1 MLTELIDLI
10 YNVISSICVLFPYY
24 SIDTVHSIFG
34 VSKQEKKKAQ
44 NKRNKSKKRKATS
57 VERRR
62 REKKNEEEKHNKKY
76 KYVYF
81 FVLDI
86 DMHKSIKHL

>member
-34 VSKQEKKKAQ
+34 VSKQEKKKHKTKEIKA
-44 NKRNKSKKRKATS
+44 KK
-57 VERRR
+57 ERQLRLKEDE
-62 REKKNEEEKHNKKY
+62 EKKKTKK
-76 KYVYF
+76 KNT
-81 FVLDI
+81 
-86 DMHKSIKHL
+86 IKNINMYTFLFWI